1 MVYALQKQKTSKPKI
16 KFIFMTQKMDLK
28 KMGLKPLNAFEMQE
42 VDGGLIGLDDLAL
55 IGMGY

>member
-1 MVYALQKQKTSKPKI
+1 
-16 KFIFMTQKMDLK
+16 
-28 KMGLKPLNAFEMQE
+28 MGLKPLNAFEMQE